1 MGMGGAAAT
10 RPTPCL
16 TPLPLVSKVKTEQ
29 TSTTPQPTPQQVRE
43 ITCAETRQTR
53 VSMSKS
59 LSSPSRKPPP
69 TRWSAPR
76 WPNACGR
83 GAVGMEAGLREEAGA
98 LA

>member
-29 TSTTPQPTPQQVRE
+29 TATTPQQVRE
-43 ITCAETRQTR
+43 ITCAERRQR
-53 VSMSKS
+53 RLSMSKS
-59 LSSPSRKPPP
+59 LLSPGRKPPP
-69 TRWSAPR
+69 TRWSAPQ
-76 WPNACGR
+76 WPNGCGR
-83 GAVGMEAGLREEAGA
+83 GAVGMEAGLWEEAGA

>member
-29 TSTTPQPTPQQVRE
+29 TATTPQATPQQVRE
-43 ITCAETRQTR
+43 STCTETRQRR

-59 LSSPSRKPPP
+59 LLYHSRKPPP

-76 WPNACGR
+76 WPNGCGR
-83 GAVGMEAGLREEAGA
+83 GAVGMEAVLREEAGV